1 MVSSRAIKLTK
12 ILGSQDATKISLVS
26 AFLGNQP
33 AIERVV
39 IENEFAALQKD
50 GGLYFEY
57 NTEWEEDQHD
67 NNIVVAAVLDPL
79 SEPAQDKSVVDL
91 HSGHIKGERLT
102 VLNYNHDMM
111 MRRP

>member
-79 SEPAQDKSVVDL
+79 SEPAQRISPLLIFIRDTLKV
-91 HSGHIKGERLT
+91 SGTHT
-102 VLNYNHDMM
+102 V
-111 MRRP
+111 